1 MSTDLVLGHYR
12 IIREIARSNDVVYE
26 ALDTRINRRVAIK
39 EMLLPAGA
47 TESVRQDRIRR
58 FLREARAAGSLTH
71 PNIVTIYE
79 TEEENGRYF
88 IVMEYLEGENL
99 RQRLER
105 EGALPVEEACRIIL
119 QVLEG
124 LSHAHSKGVIHR
136 DIKPENIHLL
146 PDGRVVLTDFGI
158 ARLKFEP
165 NITLDG
171 QIFGT
176 PSYMSPEQVMGQEI
190 DERSDIFSVGVV
202 FYEMVAGFK
211 PFTGDS
217 VVSIAHNILNTEPPA
232 PPGVPYAIEWVIRRA
247 LQKSPANRFQSAEE
261 MKKAVQDA
269 LESLKLPPV
278 LATPMGP
285 TPPPAPTPTGGYS
298 VPIGGYPTAG
308 APVPTVPT
316 PAPTA
321 PPPATYIPPPPPPKP
336 LITPATRQFL
346 GTLLAVLLIG
356 GAILGVI
363 LIGVYSGIRAYQQY
377 GLQQQD
383 ERLAQQYQR
392 AEQLYNEGRYMEAA
406 RIYYELLQQAQ
417 SHKWKE
423 QFRHN
428 LASSLTMYGNQ
439 LLRARRYAEAAQVYT
454 EALNYK
460 PLPAAYVGLAQAEEG
475 LGNYEGAIN
484 HYLTAAEHAPPSNAR
499 NYRRRAAQI
508 LLELAEQAYSRG
520 DRLEALKKWQ
530 WVTEIAPGT
539 DEAALARQ
547 RFEQTLNEP
556 TTR

>member
-58 FLREARAAGSLTH
+58 FMREARAAGSLAH

-99 RQRLER
+99 RQRLDR
-105 EGALPVEEACRIIL
+105 EGTLPIEEACQIIM
-119 QVLEG
+119 QVLDG

-165 NITLDG
+165 NITMDG

-217 VVSIAHNILNTEPPA
+217 VVSITYNILNTEPPA

-247 LQKSPANRFQSAEE
+247 LQKSPASRFQSAEE
-261 MKKAVQDA
+261 MKKAIQNA
-269 LESLKLPPV
+269 LESLKVPPV

-285 TPPPAPTPTGGYS
+285 TTAQPIPAPAGGYGMPTGGY
-298 VPIGGYPTAG
+298 PPTG
-308 APVPTVPT
+308 APIPTT
-316 PAPTA
+316 YPAPAA

-336 LITPATRQFL
+336 LLSPAARHFW
-346 GTLLAVLLIG
+346 GTFLAVLLIG
-356 GAILGVI
+356 GAVLGVI
-363 LIGVYSGIRAYQQY
+363 VIGVYAGIRAYQQY
-377 GLQQQD
+377 ELQQQD
-383 ERLAQQYQR
+383 ERMAQEYKR
-392 AEQLYNEGRYMEAA
+392 AEQLYAQGRYLDAA
-406 RIYYELLQQAQ
+406 RIYYNLLQRAQ
-417 SHKWKE
+417 SDKWKE

-428 LASSLTMYGNQ
+428 LASALTMHGNQ
-439 LLRARRYAEAAQVYT
+439 LLRLGRYAEAGQVYT
-454 EALNYK
+454 EALQYK
-460 PLPAAYVGLAQAEEG
+460 QLPATYVGLAQVEQAM
-475 LGNYEGAIN
+475 GNYEGAVN
-484 HYLTAAEHAPPSNAR
+484 HYLSAAQQAR
-499 NYRRRAAQI
+499 GSDALNYRRKAAQI
-508 LLELAEQAYSRG
+508 LLQLGEQAYNRG
-520 DRLEALKKWQ
+520 DRIEALSKWQ
-530 WVTEIAPGT
+530 QVTEIAPGT
-539 DEAALARQ
+539 DEAAEARK
-547 RFEQTLNEP
+547 RFEQALEEP
-556 TTR
+556 LRR

>member
-1 MSTDLVLGHYR
+1 MSTDLILGHYR

-58 FLREARAAGSLTH
+58 FMREARAAGSLAH

-99 RQRLER
+99 RQRLDR
-105 EGALPVEEACRIIL
+105 EGALPVEEACRIIM
-119 QVLEG
+119 QVLDG
-124 LSHAHSKGVIHR
+124 LSHAHAKGVIHR

-165 NITLDG
+165 NITMDG

-190 DERSDIFSVGVV
+190 DERSDLFSVGVV
-202 FYEMVAGFK
+202 LYEMVAGFK

-217 VVSIAHNILNTEPPA
+217 VVSITYNILNTEPPA

-261 MKKAVQDA
+261 MKKAVQNA
-269 LESLKLPPV
+269 LESLKMPPV
-278 LATPMGP
+278 LATPMA
-285 TPPPAPTPTGGYS
+285 PPSPASG
-298 VPIGGYPTAG
+298 
-308 APVPTVPT
+308 TVPT
-316 PAPTA
+316 GLIGPTISGGAAGVAMPAPAA
-321 PPPATYIPPPPPPKP
+321 PPPATYIPPPPPPRP
-336 LITPATRQFL
+336 LLSLAARHFW
-346 GTLLAVLLIG
+346 GTFLAVMLIG
-356 GAILGVI
+356 GAILGVVI
-363 LIGVYSGIRAYQQY
+363 MGVYAGIRAYQQY
-377 GLQQQD
+377 ELQQQD
-383 ERLAQQYQR
+383 ERLAQQYKQ
-392 AEQLYNEGRYMEAA
+392 AEQLYKQGRYMEAA
-406 RIYYELLQQAQ
+406 RIYYDLLQRAQ
-417 SHKWKE
+417 SEKWRDE
-423 QFRHN
+423 FRHN

-439 LLRARRYAEAAQVYT
+439 LLRSGRYAEAGQVYS
-454 EALNYK
+454 ESLQYK
-460 PLPAAYVGLAQAEEG
+460 PLPATYVGLAQVEYA

-484 HYLTAAEHAPPSNAR
+484 HYLNAARQASAR
-499 NYRRRAAQI
+499 EAVEYRRKAARI
-508 LLELAEQAYSRG
+508 LLWLGEQAYSRG
-520 DRLEALKKWQ
+520 ERVEALSKWQ
-530 WVTEIAPGT
+530 QVMEIAPGT
-539 DEAALARQ
+539 EEAREARQ
-547 RFEQTLNEP
+547 RFEQVLEEP
-556 TTR
+556 LRR

>member
-1 MSTDLVLGHYR
+1 MSTDLILGHYR

-58 FLREARAAGSLTH
+58 FMREARAAGSLAH

-99 RQRLER
+99 RQRLDR
-105 EGALPVEEACRIIL
+105 EGALPVEEACHIIL
-119 QVLEG
+119 QVLDG

-165 NITLDG
+165 NITMDG

-190 DERSDIFSVGVV
+190 DERSDLFSVGVV
-202 FYEMVAGFK
+202 LYEMVAGFK

-217 VVSIAHNILNTEPPA
+217 VVSITYNILNTEPPA

-261 MKKAVQDA
+261 MKKAVQNA
-269 LESLKLPPV
+269 LESLKMPPV
-278 LATPMGP
+278 LATPMAPPSP
-285 TPPPAPTPTGGYS
+285 TGSTAPTVLTGSTVSGSATGVAMPAP
-298 VPIGGYPTAG
+298 A
-308 APVPTVPT
+308 AL
-316 PAPTA
+316 
-321 PPPATYIPPPPPPKP
+321 PPATYIPPPPPPRP
-336 LITPATRQFL
+336 LLSPAARQFW
-346 GTLLAVLLIG
+346 GTFLAVLLIG
-356 GAILGVI
+356 GAILGVVI
-363 LIGVYSGIRAYQQY
+363 IGVYAGIRAYQQY
-377 GLQQQD
+377 ELQQQD
-383 ERLAQQYQR
+383 ERMARQYKH
-392 AEQLYNEGRYMEAA
+392 AEQLYKQGRYMEAA
-406 RIYYELLQQAQ
+406 RIYYELLQRAQ
-417 SHKWKE
+417 SDKWRDE
-423 QFRHN
+423 FRHN

-439 LLRARRYAEAAQVYT
+439 LLRAGRYAEAGQVYS
-454 EALNYK
+454 ESLQYK
-460 PLPAAYVGLAQAEEG
+460 PLPATYVGLAQVEYA
-475 LGNYEGAIN
+475 LGNYEGAVN
-484 HYLTAAEHAPPSNAR
+484 HYLNAARQASAR
-499 NYRRRAAQI
+499 EAIEYKRKAARI
-508 LLELAEQAYSRG
+508 LLWLGEQAYNRG
-520 DRLEALKKWQ
+520 ERIEALIKWQ
-530 WVTEIAPGT
+530 QVMEVAPGT
-539 DEAALARQ
+539 DEAREARQ
-547 RFEQTLNEP
+547 RFEQVLEEP
-556 TTR
+556 LRR